1 MADVAKVQT
10 TESDKPAAVGRAG
23 RGRLDGAAKPED
35 SLPSLPAATGAPVDL
50 WDSGWPNGRF
60 FWTVV
65 PVMPKFTIAQSTTLA
80 AAAAAGRDDD
90 HRPVRRRSRRGHAG
104 PDR

>member
-10 TESDKPAAVGRAG
+10 TESDKPTAVAVAA
-23 RGRLDGAAKPED
+23 GASTEGAPKPED
-35 SLPSLPAATGAPVDL
+35 SLPTLPAATGAPVDL

-65 PVMPKFTIAQSTTLA
+65 PVTPRITIAQGDHPRLVRGP
-80 AAAAAGRDDD
+80 GRDDD
-90 HRPVRRRSRRGHAG
+90 HRPVG
-104 PDR
+104 